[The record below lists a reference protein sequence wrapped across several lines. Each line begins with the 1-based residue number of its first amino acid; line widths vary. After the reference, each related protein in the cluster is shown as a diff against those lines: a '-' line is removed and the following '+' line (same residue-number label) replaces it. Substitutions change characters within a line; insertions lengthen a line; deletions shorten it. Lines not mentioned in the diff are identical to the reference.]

1 MSSDVEAPCAAPT
14 SLDVARD
21 ERDRGGGL
29 AAGGGDPVGVED
41 DAAVSVGGAH
51 GDEHELEAPCGLA
64 GAFEVQRRV
73 LLGAEL
79 AQALGDVLHRPS
91 KLAVPELALR
101 AAVGEAA
108 AVILASQRVLPE
120 RALAEGY
127 AFKHPELRAAL
138 RSILS

>member
-1 MSSDVEAPCAAPT
+1 M
-14 SLDVARD
+14 
-21 ERDRGGGL
+21 L
-29 AAGGGDPVGVED
+29 AKMVPPFKAF
-41 DAAVSVGGAH
+41 VGGPIGSGRQFVSWIH
-51 GDEHELEAPCGLA
+51 IDDVIGLIEWSLERSTLRGAINATAPQP
-64 GAFEVQRRV
+64 VRMT
-73 LLGAEL
+73 EL
-79 AQALGDVLHRPS
+79 AQTLGDVLHRPS